1 MTDEE
6 KEKVIDEIAQWID
19 TYVIAEM
26 IVDHLEENEE
36 EVTVERCKQVWYQ
49 TLENLGG
56 GVGLAI

>member
-6 KEKVIDEIAQWID
+6 KEKVIDEIAEWID

-36 EVTVERCKQVWYQ
+36 DVTVDRCKEVWLR

-56 GVGLAI
+56 GVGMAI